1 MSTIIE
7 SDDDLNKNQ
16 SFSEQTLIQ
25 NYDRS
30 NNSNNG
36 DADTFQNGEE
46 SLTRRELY
54 PGMVNRVCDVC
65 GIRPEDYNKK
75 LITEIYYSNYVKKR
89 RTIQANN
96 TDIGRDDQSYN
107 YSEKKRRFW

>member
-1 MSTIIE
+1 MSTVIE

-16 SFSEQTLIQ
+16 SFPEQTLIQ
-25 NYDRS
+25 NYDRN

-36 DADTFQNGEE
+36 DANTLQNGEE

-96 TDIGRDDQSYN
+96 TDIGRDNQSYN
-107 YSEKKRRFW
+107 YPGKKRRFW